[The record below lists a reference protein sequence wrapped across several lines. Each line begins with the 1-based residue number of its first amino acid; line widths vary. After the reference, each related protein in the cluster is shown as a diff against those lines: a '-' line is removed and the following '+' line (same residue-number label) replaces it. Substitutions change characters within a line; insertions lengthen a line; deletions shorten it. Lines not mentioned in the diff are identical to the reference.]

1 MNEKF
6 YKFNNSKQLL
16 DNLKNGS
23 QSNFIGNYTKL
34 NNKMKVAANN
44 KKTNHIKELSKK
56 DQ

>member
-16 DNLKNGS
+16 DNLNGS

>member
-1 MNEKF
+1 MSEKF

-16 DNLKNGS
+16 DNLNGS

-44 KKTNHIKELSKK
+44 KKN
-56 DQ
+56 